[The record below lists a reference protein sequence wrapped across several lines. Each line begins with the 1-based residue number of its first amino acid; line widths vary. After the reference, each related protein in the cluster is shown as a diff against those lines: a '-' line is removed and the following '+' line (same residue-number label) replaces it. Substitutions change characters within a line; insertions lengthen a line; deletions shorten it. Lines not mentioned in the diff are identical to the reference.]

1 MALNSISLWSADL
14 SCLKDQILKVEK
26 YADYFHI
33 DVGDGHYIPELLFF
47 PDLVKAIRPHTK
59 VPFEVHLMTKET
71 EKFIMSFIEAG
82 ADAVDIHLDACE
94 DGLRAIKTI
103 KSHGKKAGIVLAPDD
118 NIKTLVPLLE
128 QNLLDIVV
136 CLGTKPGV
144 KGKDLSEEAFN
155 RIKDVR
161 ALVDSFTGSIIIEAD
176 GGIRKHTVERL
187 VSAGANMLVPGSLA
201 FNAEGPETLP
211 MLKKLK

>member
-33 DVGDGHYIPELLFF
+33 DVGDGHYIPEILFF
-47 PDLVKAIRPHTK
+47 PDLVKAIRPHTN
-59 VPFEVHLMTKET
+59 VTFEVHLMTKET
-71 EKFIMSFIEAG
+71 EKFIMPFIEVG
-82 ADAVDIHLDACE
+82 ADAVDVHLDACK
-94 DGLRAIKTI
+94 DGFKAVQTI
-103 KSHGKKAGIVLAPDD
+103 KSQGKKAGVVLAPDD
-118 NIKTLVPLLE
+118 DIKILMPLLE

-144 KGKDLSEEAFN
+144 KGKDLGEEAFI
-155 RIKDVR
+155 RVRDVR
-161 ALVDSFTGSIIIEAD
+161 ALVDSYTGSVIVEAD

-187 VSAGANMLVPGSLA
+187 VSSGANMLVPGSLA
-201 FNAEGPETLP
+201 FNAEGLETLP
-211 MLKKLK
+211 MLKKL